1 MPQPLDTG
9 RVTAGARGKLFR
21 SDGSRWGHCTQWAL
35 NGTVTS
41 TDEQPLGSFW
51 PIAVPQ
57 SLSASLTVS
66 ELVID
71 DDIPRQV
78 LEGIADIAN
87 PHLPTFRFIGERD
100 IGDDVVLTMIDGC
113 TVDGTFPIADAI
125 PGQTMTRDFTFRV
138 QNPPEPSGLL
148 PRSS

>member
-9 RVTAGARGKLFR
+9 RVTAGFKGKLFR
-21 SDGSRWGHCTQWAL
+21 SDGSRWGQCTQWAL

-41 TDEQPLGSFW
+41 TDEQPLGSAW

-57 SLSASLTVS
+57 SLAASLTVS

-71 DDIPRQV
+71 DEIPRQV
-78 LEGIADIAN
+78 LEGIQDITN

-100 IGDDVVLTMIDGC
+100 IGDDTSRITIDGC
-113 TVDGTFPIADAI
+113 TPDGTFPIADAI

-138 QNPPEPSGLL
+138 QTPPEPDGLL
-148 PRSS
+148 PRSA